1 MASNNAF
8 SETTV
13 KLTDSLSNYKEIIIT
28 CEISGIG
35 IISST
40 VVPIKVFKTK
50 KYVSAPANRIY
61 DNQLALSMCW
71 YIDDTTV
78 KLYNT
83 YSDTTYNN
91 RIYGIK

>member
-1 MASNNAF
+1 MVSNNAF
-8 SETTV
+8 SDTTI
-13 KLTDSLSNYKEIIIT
+13 KLSDVLSNYKEIIIT

-40 VVPIKVFKTK
+40 VVPIKVFKSK
-50 KYVSAPANRIY
+50 KYMSTPANRI
-61 DNQLALSMCW
+61 NNSQLVLSMCW
-71 YIDDTTV
+71 YMDDSTV

-91 RIYGIK
+91 RVYGIK